1 MPSLTSADRRGVDE
15 RFVSPFWRL
24 FIPNVAVLIA
34 AGAVLWVEPPN
45 GRLIALAGGVLAM
58 VLVNVVLMRRA
69 FAPLVRLTALME
81 RIDPLQPGDRLPD
94 LGPGSEVSLLTRS
107 FNAMLDR
114 LEHERRESARR
125 ELAAQERE
133 RARIARELHD
143 EVGQNLTALA
153 MLLTR
158 LADESDDAM
167 ATRLRAARESTLGTV
182 DDVRRIARQ
191 LRPDLLDELGLT
203 AALTTLCDRM
213 CESTGIRI
221 VRELP
226 RDLPQLSP
234 EVQTVLYRVAQESL
248 TNVARHAG
256 AETAL
261 MRLERGPGSVVL
273 TVRDDGRG
281 FPNGV
286 PPERQGGIR
295 GMRERAL
302 LVGGALAVKQSAG
315 GGVEVRFEVPAA
327 GDRSGS

>member
-1 MPSLTSADRRGVDE
+1 MPPASSDRHRVNE
-15 RFVSPFWRL
+15 PFVSLFWRL
-24 FIPNVAVLIA
+24 FIPNVAVLLA
-34 AGAVLWVEPPN
+34 AGTVLWIQPPN
-45 GRLIALAGGVLAM
+45 GRPIALAVGVLAM

-81 RIDPLQPGDRLPD
+81 RIDPLHPGDRLPD

-125 ELAAQERE
+125 ELTAQERE

-158 LADESDDAM
+158 LADGSDDHM
-167 ATRLRAARESTLGTV
+167 AGRLLAARESTLGTV

-203 AALTTLCDRM
+203 AALATLCERM
-213 CESTGIRI
+213 SESTGMRI

-226 RDLPQLSP
+226 GDLPPMSP

-248 TNVARHAG
+248 TNVVRHA
-256 AETAL
+256 AASEARVAL
-261 MRLERGPGSVVL
+261 SSEDGRQILLSVA
-273 TVRDDGRG
+273 DDGIG
-281 FPNGV
+281 LAGDDA
-286 PPERQGGIR
+286 ESHGGIR

-302 LVGGALAVKQSAG
+302 LIGGDLRLRSAHG
-315 GGVEVRFEVPAA
+315 AGTEVTLSVPLE
-327 GDRSGS
+327 STQP

>member
-1 MPSLTSADRRGVDE
+1 MSSFASSDHRGVDE
-15 RFVSPFWRL
+15 RFVSLFWRL
-24 FIPNVAVLIA
+24 FVPNVAVLIA
-34 AGAVLWVEPPN
+34 AGTVLWVEPPN

-81 RIDPLQPGDRLPD
+81 RIDPLRPGDRLPD

-114 LEHERRESARR
+114 LEEERRESARR

-133 RARIARELHD
+133 RTRIARELHD

-158 LADESDDAM
+158 LADSSDEDM
-167 ATRLRAARESTLGTV
+167 ARRLRAARESTLGTV

-203 AALTTLCDRM
+203 AALATLCERM
-213 CESTGIRI
+213 SESTGMRI

-226 RDLPQLSP
+226 ADLPSLSP
-234 EVQTVLYRVAQESL
+234 EVQTVLYRVAQEGL
-248 TNVARHAG
+248 TNVARHAQAQEARLLLRTD
-256 AETAL
+256 AEQRIVL
-261 MRLERGPGSVVL
+261 HVV
-273 TVRDDGRG
+273 DDGIGVRG
-281 FPNGV
+281 GAAQS
-286 PPERQGGIR
+286 RGGIR

-302 LVGGALAVKQSAG
+302 LIGGELRVEAPDDGGTVLTLAVPPQSA
-315 GGVEVRFEVPAA
+315 R
-327 GDRSGS
+327 

>member
-1 MPSLTSADRRGVDE
+1 MSSFAPSDRQGVDE
-15 RFVSPFWRL
+15 RFVSLFWRL
-24 FIPNVAVLIA
+24 FVPNVAVLIA
-34 AGAVLWVEPPN
+34 AGTVLWVEPPN

-81 RIDPLQPGDRLPD
+81 RIDPLRPGDRLPD

-114 LEHERRESARR
+114 LEEERRESARR

-133 RARIARELHD
+133 RARVARELHD

-158 LADESDDAM
+158 LADGSDEHM
-167 ATRLRAARESTLGTV
+167 ARRLRAARESTLGTV

-203 AALTTLCDRM
+203 AALATLCERM
-213 CESTGIRI
+213 SESTGTRI

-226 RDLPQLSP
+226 ADLPSLSP
-234 EVQTVLYRVAQESL
+234 EVQTVLYRVAQEGL
-248 TNVARHAG
+248 TNVARHAQ
-256 AETAL
+256 AHEA
-261 MRLERGPGSVVL
+261 RLVL
-273 TVRDDGRG
+273 RADLEQGIVLLVSDDGIG
-281 FPNGV
+281 FDGGAAHSH
-286 PPERQGGIR
+286 GGIR

-302 LVGGALAVKQSAG
+302 LIGGELRVEAPRDGGTVVTLAVPSRSA
-315 GGVEVRFEVPAA
+315 R
-327 GDRSGS
+327 R